1 MSDRL
6 FQYVALRK
14 EELQA
19 DGQQTG
25 VWIWVLDIGGET
37 RGDARIAQQ
46 RIPGDISSSGS
57 VRRMDMEADE
67 ARFRTMQASS
77 IREQAMRDLNTF
89 RTLIDQINEARARVV
104 FAAQAMSVAQQ
115 SLDGLNKILND
126 PTL

>member
-1 MSDRL
+1 
-6 FQYVALRK
+6 
-14 EELQA
+14 
-19 DGQQTG
+19 
-25 VWIWVLDIGGET
+25 
-37 RGDARIAQQ
+37 
-46 RIPGDISSSGS
+46 
-57 VRRMDMEADE
+57 MDMEADE

>member
-1 MSDRL
+1 VLVSGIV

-14 EELQA
+14 EESQA

-46 RIPGDISSSGS
+46 RIPGDISCSGS
-57 VRRMDMEADE
+57 ARRMDMEADE

-89 RTLIDQINEARARVV
+89 RTLIDLINEARAWYLLPRR
-104 FAAQAMSVAQQ
+104 
-115 SLDGLNKILND
+115 
-126 PTL
+126 